1 MWFPTFFH
9 GLYAVLTRALWSV
22 FHCLYLHSSILMKY
36 WIFSRALSVHKCCFY
51 LHSRWRNRRCW
62 VSTPPTPQRRSSQPV
77 AQETDGMQL
86 QVDAEVGVDAIL
98 PPDLKI
104 TCRHQTKDLS
114 AGSQKKKKTLPYSRL
129 NYSSSLCCC
138 PISSSF
144 FFFCSMSSFLSV
156 YLLAFPLCLALPS
169 SSLCSVWLCY

>member
-1 MWFPTFFH
+1 
-9 GLYAVLTRALWSV
+9 
-22 FHCLYLHSSILMKY
+22 
-36 WIFSRALSVHKCCFY
+36 
-51 LHSRWRNRRCW
+51 
-62 VSTPPTPQRRSSQPV
+62 
-77 AQETDGMQL
+77 MQL

-129 NYSSSLCCC
+129 NYSSSLSAHC

-156 YLLAFPLCLALPS
+156 YLLAFPLCLALLS
-169 SSLCSVWLCY
+169 SSLCSV